1 VLRPGTEHERAATA
15 TRSLFDRVAIGYS
28 ALGNN
33 GLLWIACGVAVA
45 VATDHVGAVVSTT
58 AIVWA
63 TLVLNFVI
71 KRVVRRSR
79 PVARGG
85 RVPLIRPPTSPSF
98 PSSHSAMAAAGAI
111 ALSLDAPGLWPL
123 FATLAIFMAAS
134 RVYLVV
140 HHVSDV
146 VAGLAVGACTGAAL
160 ALLVA

>member
-1 VLRPGTEHERAATA
+1 MTTA
-15 TRSLFDRVAIGYS
+15 QRSVFDRIAIGYS

-45 VATDHVGAVVSTT
+45 LATGRMGAVAST
-58 AIVWA
+58 AGVVWA

-85 RVPLIRPPTSPSF
+85 RAPLIRPPSSPSF

-111 ALSLDAPGLWPL
+111 ALSLEAPALWPL
-123 FATLAIFMAAS
+123 FATLAILMAAS
-134 RVYLVV
+134 RVHLVV

-146 VAGLAVGACTGAAL
+146 VAGLVVGACTGAAL
-160 ALLVA
+160 ALLVV